1 MDDDQIITI
10 KEARKLLEGEA
21 KQLSDA
27 KVEELINEL
36 DFIATI
42 AIRNK
47 AEKAEEGKENG
58 DDQDQTK

>member
-1 MDDDQIITI
+1 MEDSEIITI

-21 KQLSDA
+21 KKLSDA
-27 KVEELINEL
+27 QVEELINEL

-47 AEKAEEGKENG
+47 AEKAEEGIEN
-58 DDQDQTK
+58 DHNKDQTK